1 MTLYEKIMQAA
12 KEQGIE
18 NINQLANASGIPY
31 NALRNLKEKNKPLS
45 ESHKMLLTKAIK
57 RNMGEIQRMG
67 AEARAEELAED
78 SPAVA
83 KKIKP
88 EPVHIVAEETIG
100 EAEPVVVEETSAPE
114 PTEDDVLDEK
124 IENIKAEA
132 SVLLTYHDRIKE
144 AAKVTL
150 EAEYAAMLRSRML
163 AVAIS
168 DLSDL
173 CAKFVQAPDP
183 NKAVEFL
190 DIALEIVNL
199 KEEKQ

>member
-1 MTLYEKIMQAA
+1 MEAKIA
-12 KEQGIE
+12 
-18 NINQLANASGIPY
+18 
-31 NALRNLKEKNKPLS
+31 
-45 ESHKMLLTKAIK
+45 
-57 RNMGEIQRMG
+57 EI
-67 AEARAEELAED
+67 
-78 SPAVA
+78 V
-83 KKIKP
+83 
-88 EPVHIVAEETIG
+88 TN
-100 EAEPVVVEETSAPE
+100 AEP
-114 PTEDDVLDEK
+114 
-124 IENIKAEA
+124 
-132 SVLLTYHDRIKE
+132 LLTYHDRIKE

-183 NKAVEFL
+183 NKAVDFL

>member
-18 NINQLANASGIPY
+18 NINQLANASGVPY

-57 RNMGEIQRMG
+57 RNMGEIQKMV
-67 AEARAEELAED
+67 AEARAEELAEN
-78 SPAVA
+78 SPTMA
-83 KKIKP
+83 KKIKS
-88 EPVHIVAEETIG
+88 EPVHIVEEESIG
-100 EAEPVVVEETSAPE
+100 EVEAVAVEETSAPE
-114 PTEDDVLDEK
+114 PTEDDVVEAK
-124 IENIKAEA
+124 IAEIVTNA
-132 SVLLTYHDRIKE
+132 EPLLTYHDRIKE

-183 NKAVEFL
+183 NKAAAFIDV
-190 DIALEIVNL
+190 ASEIMKL
-199 KEEKQ
+199 KEEK